1 MKSMILLSLFIG
13 LQLILQSSIT
23 KAHNNKYI
31 LVKGFAKVISG
42 NKMPVKRKSSEPLQ
56 DKLSIAVLGH
66 VKTVGGKPNIPVKSI
81 SSKIIETKTD
91 QKGMFEF
98 SLSPGF
104 YTFFLVN
111 KDQAYLNRFDG
122 NGFFRAMKVITPQED
137 LQLIDD
143 RNVLY

>member
-1 MKSMILLSLFIG
+1 MILLSLLVG
-13 LQLILQSSIT
+13 LQLILQCPIT

-31 LVKGFAKVISG
+31 LVKGFAKVNSG